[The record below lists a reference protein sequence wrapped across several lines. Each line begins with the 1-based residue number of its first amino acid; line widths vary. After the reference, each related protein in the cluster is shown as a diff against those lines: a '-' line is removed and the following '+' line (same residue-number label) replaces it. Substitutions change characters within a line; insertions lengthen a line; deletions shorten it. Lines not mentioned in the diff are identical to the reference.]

1 MVLGNT
7 GIHGFTVIMQLMI
20 SEKRG
25 QLEQSG
31 LPLSDTQ

>member
-7 GIHGFTVIMQLMI
+7 GIHVYRVIMQLMI

-31 LPLSDTQ
+31 LPLSDTR